1 MGRQE
6 SRRAA
11 NARKRMSRRP
21 SRLGTPAGST
31 AKPDRVADPDAGFPG
46 LLRQVWRRAERTE
59 DLRAALDVLLTLDG
73 HVPAD
78 IQLRALNSA
87 QEAALTALRGPGPSW
102 DTGAV
107 GEAGVTGSGGAARR
121 GAGDEGGARGA
132 GTPGDGIAVAD
143 VVFVGE

>member
-1 MGRQE
+1 MKEPVGRQE

-78 IQLRALNSA
+78 VQLRALNSA
-87 QEAALTALRGPGPSW
+87 QEAALTALRGA
-102 DTGAV
+102 DDAD
-107 GEAGVTGSGGAARR
+107 GSLD
-121 GAGDEGGARGA
+121 AGDA
-132 GTPGDGIAVAD
+132 G
-143 VVFVGE
+143 

>member
-1 MGRQE
+1 MKEPVGRQE

-78 IQLRALNSA
+78 VQLRALNSA
-87 QEAALTALRGPGPSW
+87 QEAALTALRGADDADGSL
-102 DTGAV
+102 D
-107 GEAGVTGSGGAARR
+107 AGDAGDAGGAG
-121 GAGDEGGARGA
+121 GAGGAE
-132 GTPGDGIAVAD
+132 TP
-143 VVFVGE
+143 